1 MSLKYGIH
9 CKLYQKLITPCI
21 EQESEEVKK
30 LFADI
35 PDEDRRQIQKL
46 SYKIAELADQKEKL

>member
-1 MSLKYGIH
+1 MCLKYGIH
-9 CKLYQKLITPCI
+9 CNPSTTTINTSFI

-46 SYKIAELADQKEKL
+46 SFKIAELAD